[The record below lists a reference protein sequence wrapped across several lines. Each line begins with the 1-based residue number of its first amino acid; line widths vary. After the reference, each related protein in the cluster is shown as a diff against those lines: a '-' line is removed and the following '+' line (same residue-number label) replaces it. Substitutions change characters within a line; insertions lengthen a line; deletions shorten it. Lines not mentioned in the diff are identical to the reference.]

1 MERRRRNPP
10 VVGPVLFIGA
20 GLLLLLQNAGMLPYN
35 FWQVALTLWPLIF
48 ILIGV
53 EIILSLLPLP
63 WPVTMLLATLV
74 VVGTLA
80 GVTYVA
86 TQGVEL
92 AGSGNTVHIEQYAG
106 GAQSAQAT
114 VDFVAGD
121 LRVGGHTGSQLM
133 VGDVT
138 AVNGE
143 PTARSTYSVAG
154 TVGDLR
160 LDMAPGVTSPAS
172 SFGLRRRWDIQLSQE
187 MPLRLVIKSNLTSD
201 TYDLTNLQ
209 MSDLRVDG
217 GLAARTMHLPATGVY
232 TVRVSSGLAATTMF
246 VPEGVAARI
255 KIDTGLSASDVDQ
268 QRFPKQGDYY
278 ESPDY
283 ATATNRADIFIDGG
297 LSSVV
302 IK

>member
-53 EIILSLLPLP
+53 EILLSLLPLP
-63 WPVTMLLATLV
+63 WPVTMFLAIVAV
-74 VVGTLA
+74 VFTLA

-86 TQGVEL
+86 TQGIDL
-92 AGSGNTVHIEQYAG
+92 AGSGNQVRIEQDAG

-114 VDFVAGD
+114 IDFVAGD
-121 LRVGGHTGSQLM
+121 LRVGGHTDNQLM

-154 TVGDLR
+154 TVGDLL
-160 LDMAPGVTSPAS
+160 LDMAPGVTSPAT
-172 SFGLRRRWDIQLSQE
+172 SFGLSRRWDIRLNQE
-187 MPLRLVIKSNLTSD
+187 MPLRLVIKSNLASD

-209 MSDLRVDG
+209 VSDLRVDG
-217 GLAARTMHLPATGVY
+217 GMAARTMHLPASGVY
-232 TVRVSSGLAATTMF
+232 TVRVSSGMAATTIY
-246 VPEGVAARI
+246 VPEGVAAR
-255 KIDTGLSASDVDQ
+255 DQGRRRAVCRRRRSEPLSQA
-268 QRFPKQGDYY
+268 G
-278 ESPDY
+278 
-283 ATATNRADIFIDGG
+283 
-297 LSSVV
+297 
-302 IK
+302 